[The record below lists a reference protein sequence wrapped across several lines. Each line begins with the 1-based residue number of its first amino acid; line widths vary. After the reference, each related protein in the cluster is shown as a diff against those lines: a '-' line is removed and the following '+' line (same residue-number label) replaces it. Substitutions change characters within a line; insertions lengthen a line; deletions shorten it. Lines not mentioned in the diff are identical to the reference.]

1 MFEFF
6 SQVINIFV
14 ERKEFFLEIFLQ
26 HLALCSIAIAL
37 ILVIGIV
44 IGILMA
50 YSRFMAKIM
59 LSLTSFLYT
68 IPSIALFGFFIA
80 ITGIGNKTA
89 IIVLV
94 IYGILPMVR
103 NTYVGITEV
112 DPKIIEAAKGMGSN
126 FWQLL
131 FKIELPLAMPVIVT
145 GIRTMVIMVISLT
158 SIASFIG
165 AGGLGVAIY
174 RGINTYN
181 PALTFL
187 GSLLVAILAL
197 LADFLIGYIEKKI
210 MIRRKREIQ

>member
-1 MFEFF
+1 MLEFF
-6 SQVINIFV
+6 SQVINIFL
-14 ERKEFFLEIFLQ
+14 ERKDFFFEIFLQ
-26 HLALCSIAIAL
+26 HLSICAMS
-37 ILVIGIV
+37 IV
-44 IGILMA
+44 IILFLGTILGILMTT
-50 YSRFMAKIM
+50 SNTVAKIM
-59 LSLTSFLYT
+59 LNITSFLYT

-126 FWQLL
+126 CWQLL

-187 GSLLVAILAL
+187 GSLMVALLAL
-197 LADFLIGYIEKKI
+197 LADFLIGQIEKKLTS
-210 MIRRKREIQ
+210 RSKRENL